1 MRTSN
6 FEQSGSDENA
16 ISIAMKPPRICR
28 QGLHTTH
35 TTQDLVYGYMF
46 GYINK
51 VQYTSKYH
59 KQILSR
65 CDPQQVVDDLLNLS
79 PDPICCVL
87 RSKQKSFCHRRVVA
101 IGYPDHRHIQELN
114 PPRKQPHARANRAQL
129 DDFV

>member
-1 MRTSN
+1 
-6 FEQSGSDENA
+6 
-16 ISIAMKPPRICR
+16 MKPPREYAGKVFTPLIPPK
-28 QGLHTTH
+28 
-35 TTQDLVYGYMF
+35 DLVYGYMF

-79 PDPICCVL
+79 PDPILLCACDL
-87 RSKQKSFCHRRVVA
+87 SKKAFCHRRVVA
-101 IGYPDHRHIQELN
+101 DWLSPIIGDIQELN
-114 PPRKQPHARANRAQL
+114 PPRKQPHAGLIAHSL